1 MASSLTQDQIAALI
15 GATHREPRSLLGYH
29 ELANEAGRPGAAPVC
44 VVRVLEP
51 DADSVAVYWE
61 DEALSEARPM
71 ARLHPGGLFEC
82 VLARRRPLRPYLL
95 QIRYANGAVVTKH
108 DPYYFA
114 PQLTEQDLYL
124 FGEGNHHHIYRKL
137 GAHPLVRDGL
147 AGTRFAVWAPN
158 AERVSVVGGFNFW
171 DGRKHVLQA
180 LGSSGIW
187 ELFIPGLAT
196 GELYKYEIRTRDG
209 RTILKTDPY
218 GFAMQLRPDNASV
231 VTDLEGFAWADA
243 TWMEARRSFD
253 AVTAPVSVYEVH
265 PGSWRRPW
273 DERPFHSWDELGE
286 QLIPYVT
293 DLGYT
298 HIELMGVAEHPLDGS
313 WGYQVAGY
321 YAPTARH
328 GSPQD
333 FMRFVDR
340 CHTAGIGVLIDW
352 VPAHFPKDAHGLAE
366 FDGTA
371 VYEHADPRQGE
382 HAEWG
387 TKIFNYGRHEV
398 RNFLVANALFWLEY
412 YHIDGLRVDA
422 VASMLYLDY
431 SRNAGEWI
439 PNRLGGRENLE
450 AIEFLKQLNWTV
462 GHYHPGVMMMAEE
475 STAFPGVTQPVH
487 HGGLGFTL
495 KWNMGWMND
504 TLKYWA
510 FEPVHRRFH
519 HNLITFSFVYAFS
532 ERFMLPLSHDEVVH
546 GKRALLD
553 KMPGD
558 EWQKRANYRL
568 LLGYMTAHPGKK
580 LLFMGCEFGQWH
592 EWRDRDSLDWALL
605 DSPAHRGLYDW
616 NKAINHLYR
625 HSPELYASDAT
636 WEGFRWIELDNQ
648 DESICAFLRQS
659 GPGKAGK
666 PLICA
671 FNCTPVPRDAH
682 LLGVP
687 EAGGYEKVLDSDDPR
702 FGGSGYAPETRL
714 HAVEAPWQGY
724 PCRLSVR
731 LPPLAMVIWRHA
743 G

>member
-1 MASSLTQDQIAALI
+1 MPSLTADQIEALL

-29 ELANEAGRPGAAPVC
+29 EFAADSGRQGEGPLC
-44 VVRVLEP
+44 LVRVLEP

-61 DEALSEARPM
+61 DEDSGSARPLT
-71 ARLHPGGLFEC
+71 RLHAGGLFEG
-82 VLARRRPLRPYLL
+82 VLPWRRPLRPYRLR
-95 QIRYANGAVVTKH
+95 IRYANGTELTKH
-108 DPYYFA
+108 DPYYFS
-114 PQLTEQDLYL
+114 PQLSEQDLYL

-137 GAHPLVRDGL
+137 GAHRIERDGL

-171 DGRKHVLQA
+171 DGRKHPLQP

-187 ELFIPGLAT
+187 ELFIPGVLE

-209 RTILKTDPY
+209 RTLLKSDPY
-218 GFAMQLRPDNASV
+218 GFEMQLRPDTASV
-231 VTDLEGFAWADA
+231 VSELDGFEWHDAAWLEQ
-243 TWMEARRSFD
+243 RRVLDSQQ
-253 AVTAPVSVYEVH
+253 VPISVYEVH

-273 DERPFHSWDELGE
+273 DGRPFHSWEELAE
-286 QLIPYVT
+286 QLVPYVQ
-293 DLGYT
+293 DMGYT
-298 HIELMGVAEHPLDGS
+298 HIELMGVAEHPFDGS

-328 GSPQD
+328 GKPHS
-333 FMRFVDR
+333 FMEFVDR
-340 CHTAGIGVLIDW
+340 CHLAGIGVIMDW

-382 HAEWG
+382 HSEWG

-398 RNFLVANALFWLEY
+398 RNFLIANALFWVEH

-431 SRNAGEWI
+431 SRQAGEWV
-439 PNRLGGRENLE
+439 PNRYGGRENLE

-462 GHYHPGVMMMAEE
+462 GHYHPGVLMIAEE

-487 HGGLGFTL
+487 LGGLGFAF

-504 TLKYWA
+504 TLRYLQT
-510 FEPVHRRFH
+510 EPVHRRYH

-532 ERFMLPLSHDEVVH
+532 ERFLLPISHDEVVH

-558 EWQKRANYRL
+558 TWQKQANYRL
-568 LLGYMTAHPGKK
+568 LLGYMTVHPGKK

-592 EWRDRDSLDWALL
+592 EWREHEALDWSLL
-605 DSPAHRGLYDW
+605 RYPEHRGLQDW
-616 NKAINHLYR
+616 NRAINRLYR
-625 HSPELYASDAT
+625 GSPQLYSQDAN
-636 WEGFRWIELDNQ
+636 WQGFRWIELNNQ
-648 DESICAFLRQS
+648 DESVFAFLRQGIS
-659 GPGKAGK
+659 PQGGS
-666 PLICA
+666 PLVCA
-671 FNCTPVPRDAH
+671 FNCTPVPRDGY

-687 EAGGYEKVLDSDDPR
+687 ETGTYAKVLDSDSAA
-702 FGGSGYAPETRL
+702 FGGSGYAPEARVV
-714 HAVEAPWQGY
+714 AEATSWQGY
-724 PCRLSVR
+724 PARIRVR
-731 LPPLAMVIWRHA
+731 LPPLAMVVWQKA
-743 G
+743 D